1 MESHFHNELE
11 KLKMTLIQMAALSE
25 RAIEKATRAFLERDV
40 PLAEEVI
47 ANDKEI
53 DLLEVDVDRQSLK
66 LLALEQ
72 PMARDLR
79 FIVGALRISV
89 DLERVADQAVNI
101 AQRVRFLSSR
111 PPLPRNTVLEELA
124 EASGDML
131 KKAISAFV
139 NQDTNQAMEVCQ
151 MDDRVDDLNVMVLKN
166 LIDYMMNEVPAVERS
181 VQTIIV
187 ARCLERTADHATN
200 IAESVTFI
208 VKGLN
213 IKHHCQR

>member
-1 MESHFHNELE
+1 MESHFHSELE

-47 ANDKEI
+47 GNDKEI

-79 FIVGALRISV
+79 FIVGALRIAV

-101 AQRVRFLSSR
+101 AQRVRFLSTR
-111 PPLPRNTVLEELA
+111 PPLPRNPVLEELA
-124 EASGDML
+124 EASRDML

-139 NQDTNQAMEVCQ
+139 NQDVDQAMEVCQ